1 MLPIGADALGDC
13 CWTEV
18 RGRLQVVQALVL
30 YPPSFLERGVE
41 CGLKVRV
48 TVGQFKAV
56 IEEGDR
62 LLQLPPMIGISS
74 LTARFV
80 LSDDLKQ

>member
-1 MLPIGADALGDC
+1 MF
-13 CWTEV
+13 
-18 RGRLQVVQALVL
+18 
-30 YPPSFLERGVE
+30 YPPSVLERGVE
-41 CGLKVRV
+41 CGLKVGV

-62 LLQLPPMIGISS
+62 LLQLPPVVGISS

-80 LSDDLKQ
+80 LGGDDLQQ